1 MNFSNS
7 GRFFRPVIA
16 AAAVLAM
23 AGCTGESDD
32 NNSVQCAFIGGTA
45 SAGMTVGG
53 EANVQAAVDRKL
65 STAGRLSSTGN
76 ATYTARG
83 QRFEGGGLAG
93 IFVTPPQG
101 ASSSQWTLTTSLG
114 AVAGDTATGPMLM
127 VNDTGG
133 RTTATTYIGLRTTQP
148 FDRIEFQFN
157 GTGEYLVFE
166 FCGDA
171 KPTG

>member
-1 MNFSNS
+1 MTSDLVH
-7 GRFFRPVIA
+7 FFRRAVAATAIA
-16 AAAVLAM
+16 LS
-23 AGCTGESDD
+23 GCGGGGDD

-45 SAGMTVGG
+45 LTGMTSGSS
-53 EANVQAAVDRKL
+53 ANVQAAVDKNL
-65 STAGRLSSTGN
+65 STAGSLSTIGN
-76 ATYTARG
+76 AEYSARG
-83 QRFEGGGLAG
+83 QQFQGGGLAG

-101 ASSSQWTLTTSLG
+101 ASSAQWTLTTSLG
-114 AVAGDTATGPMLM
+114 AVPADSATGPTLI
-127 VNDTGG
+127 VSDTGP

-171 KPTG
+171 KPTN

>member
-7 GRFFRPVIA
+7 VRFFRPVVA
-16 AAAVLAM
+16 AAALAM
-23 AGCTGESDD
+23 VGCTGGGDD
-32 NNSVQCAFIGGTA
+32 NNSVQCAFLGGTA
-45 SAGMTVGG
+45 SAGMTAGG
-53 EANVQAAVDRKL
+53 EANVQAAVDRNL
-65 STAGRLSSTGN
+65 STAGTFSAIGN
-76 ATYTARG
+76 GTYSARG
-83 QRFEGGGLAG
+83 QQFPGGGLAG

-114 AVAGDTATGPMLM
+114 ATPGDSATGPTLI

-133 RTTATTYIGLRTTQP
+133 RTTATTYIGLRTTRP

-157 GTGEYLVFE
+157 GTGEYMVFE